1 MSGQEGAIKPRVL
14 THRGKYSDEGSSE
27 VQSEASHERAERWV
41 IWSGIFFELTHW
53 FSKVSGHGYMSDRSA
68 STGISETR
76 KKDKVGSLDSLAQS
90 VQDGKSW
97 NQNRAYF
104 LRTGDYSYLLEL
116 ILKKYNTN

>member
-1 MSGQEGAIKPRVL
+1 
-14 THRGKYSDEGSSE
+14 
-27 VQSEASHERAERWV
+27 
-41 IWSGIFFELTHW
+41 
-53 FSKVSGHGYMSDRSA
+53 MSDRSA

-104 LRTGDYSYLLEL
+104 LRTGDYTDNLQNSISTYFMLGFWQLETL
-116 ILKKYNTN
+116 DVLRRVLFQMVEI

>member
-1 MSGQEGAIKPRVL
+1 
-14 THRGKYSDEGSSE
+14 
-27 VQSEASHERAERWV
+27 
-41 IWSGIFFELTHW
+41 
-53 FSKVSGHGYMSDRSA
+53 MSDRSA

-104 LRTGDYSYLLEL
+104 LRTGDYSNNAIFKILFSLTLLWDFSG
-116 ILKKYNTN
+116 LKLNRKLCNVIYDS

>member
-1 MSGQEGAIKPRVL
+1 
-14 THRGKYSDEGSSE
+14 
-27 VQSEASHERAERWV
+27 
-41 IWSGIFFELTHW
+41 
-53 FSKVSGHGYMSDRSA
+53 MSDRSA

-104 LRTGDYSYLLEL
+104 LRTGDYTNNEIFTGNNSFYTYFMMGFWRLETET
-116 ILKKYNTN
+116 IHFRWLKFNFIEIRISHQTTISIAIR

>member
-1 MSGQEGAIKPRVL
+1 
-14 THRGKYSDEGSSE
+14 
-27 VQSEASHERAERWV
+27 
-41 IWSGIFFELTHW
+41 
-53 FSKVSGHGYMSDRSA
+53 MSDRSA

-104 LRTGDYSYLLEL
+104 LRTGDY
-116 ILKKYNTN
+116 TNNEIFTGNNSIYTYYMMGF

>member
-1 MSGQEGAIKPRVL
+1 
-14 THRGKYSDEGSSE
+14 
-27 VQSEASHERAERWV
+27 
-41 IWSGIFFELTHW
+41 
-53 FSKVSGHGYMSDRSA
+53 MSDRSA

-104 LRTGDYSYLLEL
+104 LRTGDYSNNG
-116 ILKKYNTN
+116 ILKIYFRLLYCGISPTCS

>member
-1 MSGQEGAIKPRVL
+1 
-14 THRGKYSDEGSSE
+14 
-27 VQSEASHERAERWV
+27 
-41 IWSGIFFELTHW
+41 
-53 FSKVSGHGYMSDRSA
+53 MSDRSA

-104 LRTGDYSYLLEL
+104 LRTGDYSHLLDMFQKRVSKIGRLKLEL
-116 ILKKYNTN
+116 YCTVGINSSL

>member
-1 MSGQEGAIKPRVL
+1 M
-14 THRGKYSDEGSSE
+14 
-27 VQSEASHERAERWV
+27 
-41 IWSGIFFELTHW
+41 

-76 KKDKVGSLDSLAQS
+76 KKDKIGASLDSLAQS

-104 LRTGDYSYLLEL
+104 LRTGESYSMSHNL
-116 ILKKYNTN
+116 

>member
-1 MSGQEGAIKPRVL
+1 
-14 THRGKYSDEGSSE
+14 
-27 VQSEASHERAERWV
+27 
-41 IWSGIFFELTHW
+41 
-53 FSKVSGHGYMSDRSA
+53 MSDRSA

-104 LRTGDYSYLLEL
+104 LRTGDYSNNG
-116 ILKKYNTN
+116 ILKILFSLTLLWDFSDL

>member
-1 MSGQEGAIKPRVL
+1 
-14 THRGKYSDEGSSE
+14 
-27 VQSEASHERAERWV
+27 
-41 IWSGIFFELTHW
+41 
-53 FSKVSGHGYMSDRSA
+53 MSDRSA

-104 LRTGDYSYLLEL
+104 LRTGDYSNNAIFKILFSLTLLWDFSG
-116 ILKKYNTN
+116 LKPKALQCNL

>member
-1 MSGQEGAIKPRVL
+1 
-14 THRGKYSDEGSSE
+14 
-27 VQSEASHERAERWV
+27 
-41 IWSGIFFELTHW
+41 
-53 FSKVSGHGYMSDRSA
+53 MSDRSA

-104 LRTGDYSYLLEL
+104 LRTGDYSHLLD
-116 ILKKYNTN
+116 IVLKKNTIPTNVFLKFIA

>member
-1 MSGQEGAIKPRVL
+1 MKALQRSNPKHLTNVQKGESALFFVLVL
-14 THRGKYSDEGSSE
+14 TL
-27 VQSEASHERAERWV
+27 Q
-41 IWSGIFFELTHW
+41 

-104 LRTGDYSYLLEL
+104 LRTGDYSYLLDM
-116 ILKKYNTN
+116 ILKKFYNN